1 MSAPARF
8 LALSLTLLLTLPSCA
23 AALVG
28 AGVAIGAWAYD
39 ENSED
44 SGTMVL
50 AHQPDT
56 VLRVAEAVARERGT
70 EVEVKRGSRRI
81 EFEAEDIN
89 VIIQVLEV
97 MGEPNVTELKI
108 RARTLWRARADLA
121 EDLAVTIQ
129 DRLG

>member
-1 MSAPARF
+1 MDRRIRLGREPNRTLIWDATTVLAFEPRWLTRAVDA
-8 LALSLTLLLTLPSCA
+8 LPLIETDALS
-23 AALVG
+23 
-28 AGVAIGAWAYD
+28 
-39 ENSED
+39 
-44 SGTMVL
+44 
-50 AHQPDT
+50 
-56 VLRVAEAVARERGT
+56 
-70 EVEVKRGSRRI
+70 RI